1 MKKLWHLLAI
11 GILLLGT
18 AQSGRAQVLDTVG
31 QVTNTDSVA
40 GPFSTAIEPGNWLPG
55 RLWFEMNL
63 ADNGLGYSGSFA
75 TVGGKSRLWQ
85 DGLDGRWVGEANVN
99 VGLDTGGIFYN
110 LGLERHY
117 SIEAANADVFMGFW
131 FDGDHDEQG
140 DFGHTFYQAA
150 VNGGI
155 KSQMFDLIGN
165 GYFPVG
171 TTDYSLGDP
180 TGVNCFVGNN
190 IALRPGIDS
199 ALQGFDATLTYR
211 PELFAMYGGDFRL
224 GGYQYSS
231 ELVENFS
238 GVRLG
243 TSFRAINSMVL
254 SGEVTYDD
262 RFDVTGVVQLGW
274 SFGGSRGDLE
284 SSATGND
291 LNKAQRQA
299 HVSRFQQ
306 DLLLAINPNTGLAY
320 NVVHVDNS
328 VLAGGTGTF
337 ESRLDRLKD
346 AELVSSADDII
357 FVHNGDNTS
366 ANQDQGI
373 VLQDRQLLLGDGVQ
387 HVIQTQFGGFVLCND
402 IDGQRATITNNGGP
416 AVTLAN
422 GNVVRGLIIDGNGV
436 NMTAGILGQGGI
448 NPLQGGLIENN
459 IIRGATGAGI
469 DLDRIA
475 GDWSFVD
482 NIVNTS
488 TADGVFITRAVDPTS
503 QFVFLRNNVSTN
515 GRDGIFFD
523 DYDGLN
529 FIFESN
535 TFNGNTRN
543 GLNMVDFTGATAN
556 WDVFGATVAGNGR
569 SGIRFEN
576 ADGNFL
582 LRDLNI
588 VNNTSNGIEL
598 DDVRTTAVSDQI
610 LITTTNAVSNQISG
624 NGIGAGAGIESILT
638 AGVQDLLVEN
648 SVLNLNGIG
657 VSTSVTGV
665 GTRQNIDLINNFAIS
680 GNGIDGVRVVAGEGA
695 TADLEMSQDIV
706 PLNMDGNGTGGGNGI
721 SLLAEN
727 GGGSITSVI
736 ARLSDLNIIN
746 TGTGAADA
754 GIFGTV
760 DRNALLNVGIEDVTI
775 AGTSGDGIFFDMNA
789 NQNVRSEIVIDRT
802 QVSGTGSNGMNFQ
815 LSNAQVADVRVHES
829 LVTTAGGNGI
839 LYEARG
845 GNTAALAP
853 VLPSR
858 SLFEVLNTDVSLSG
872 LNGIDVAALGEAE
885 MLLFVEGS
893 TSNANVG
900 NGLNVQAGGRAAG
913 ETARLDALITNNQ
926 FEANAGLGAFLQTT
940 DVPAGFAGGELI
952 ALLEG
957 NSISNNGTG
966 GGTTDFEARNSPN
979 GEMCISMTT
988 NAFALDANLRNLG
1001 GTATAEIDGF
1011 TNSPITNIGFTTAPF
1026 GTVCLPSFTL
1036 QEAAFAPLGLI
1047 R

>member
-231 ELVENFS
+231 ELIENFS

-373 VLQDRQLLLGDGVQ
+373 VLQDRQQLLGDGVQ

-475 GDWSFVD
+475 GDWSFID

-543 GLNMVDFTGATAN
+543 GLNMVDFTGVTAN

-598 DDVRTTAVSDQI
+598 DDVRTTAVTDQI
-610 LITTTNAVSNQISG
+610 LITTTNAASNQISA
-624 NGIGAGAGIESILT
+624 NGIGAGAGIQSTLT
-638 AGVQDLLVEN
+638 AGVQDLLIEN
-648 SVLNLNGIG
+648 STLNLNGIG

-680 GNGIDGVRVVAGEGA
+680 GNGIDGVRVVAGQGA
-695 TADLEMSQDIV
+695 TADLEMSQDV
-706 PLNMDGNGTGGGNGI
+706 GQLNMDGNGTGGGNGI

-746 TGTGAADA
+746 TGAGAADA

-789 NQNVRSEIVIDRT
+789 NQNVRSDIVINRT

-845 GNTAALAP
+845 GNAAALAP

-858 SLFEVLNTDVSLSG
+858 SLFEVLEYGRFSLR
-872 LNGIDVAALGEAE
+872 
-885 MLLFVEGS
+885 
-893 TSNANVG
+893 T
-900 NGLNVQAGGRAAG
+900 
-913 ETARLDALITNNQ
+913 
-926 FEANAGLGAFLQTT
+926 
-940 DVPAGFAGGELI
+940 
-952 ALLEG
+952 
-957 NSISNNGTG
+957 
-966 GGTTDFEARNSPN
+966 
-979 GEMCISMTT
+979 
-988 NAFALDANLRNLG
+988 
-1001 GTATAEIDGF
+1001 
-1011 TNSPITNIGFTTAPF
+1011 
-1026 GTVCLPSFTL
+1026 
-1036 QEAAFAPLGLI
+1036 
-1047 R
+1047 